1 MWGIVE
7 KIIDDNIYVIFE
19 NRKCKVYKNIN
30 NLNIVENDQVEI
42 INEQIINVNA
52 YDENLYQKIKLLEDK
67 IKNNN

>member
-52 YDENLYQKIKLLEDK
+52 YDEKLYQKIKLLEDK

>member
-30 NLNIVENDQVEI
+30 KLNIVENDQVEI
-42 INEQIINVNA
+42 INEQIINVKA
-52 YDENLYQKIKLLEDK
+52 YDEKLYQKIKLLEDK

>member
-30 NLNIVENDQVEI
+30 KLNIVENDQVEI
-42 INEQIINVNA
+42 MNEQIINVKA
-52 YDENLYQKIKLLEDK
+52 YDEKLYQKIKLLEDK